1 MADPLSIAASVAGLI
16 SLGTSIA
23 QGGYSYL
30 SAARAAPK
38 EIVQLLSQI
47 SALNIVL
54 SQVLPISMNQTSS
67 PKSHAIATLNQRGTL
82 DDCQEALNSTSS
94 LLSEFQ
100 QVEGHTKTNIAKSL
114 KWPFYQGK
122 AERLVKRLDRLQN
135 LLHLAIAVDSE

>member
-1 MADPLSIAASVAGLI
+1 MADPLSIAASIAGLI
-16 SLGTSIA
+16 TLGTSIA

-38 EIVQLLSQI
+38 EIVQLLNQT

-54 SQVLPISMNQTSS
+54 SQLLPISMIPISS
-67 PKSHAIATLNQRGTL
+67 SKSHALAALNQRGTL
-82 DDCQEALNSTSS
+82 DECQAALNSISS

-100 QVEGHTKTNIAKSL
+100 QVEGHTKTNVAKSL